1 MEIWILIIVLLAIA
15 IILLIASFFTQDT
28 NDIDRELSEFTVQQS
43 EEMYQLKQRIAHLEQ
58 HQGIIPPSFTLD
70 TEPDEL
76 IVGQEEAVLV
86 TDDYGN
92 EELIEHITIDDIDDN
107 TYEEIIRLYSQG
119 YTMSEISQQI
129 DLSTQLVQSVI
140 DNYIENK

>member
-58 HQGIIPPSFTLD
+58 HQGITPHSFSLE

-92 EELIEHITIDDIDDN
+92 E
-107 TYEEIIRLYSQG
+107 
-119 YTMSEISQQI
+119 
-129 DLSTQLVQSVI
+129 
-140 DNYIENK
+140 